1 MPEEGVPGGGHRY
14 VLVFLN
20 GVAIVDAIYVANLP
34 CFDGG
39 LPWLWGSL
47 TLHRA
52 RPQVVEELQKL
63 EGVELCPIRFEE

>member
-1 MPEEGVPGGGHRY
+1 MRVLWGQVPEEGVPGGGHRY

-39 LPWLWGSL
+39 LPWLWGVRLGQGECRGGSDAVGWAS
-47 TLHRA
+47 R
-52 RPQVVEELQKL
+52 
-63 EGVELCPIRFEE
+63 